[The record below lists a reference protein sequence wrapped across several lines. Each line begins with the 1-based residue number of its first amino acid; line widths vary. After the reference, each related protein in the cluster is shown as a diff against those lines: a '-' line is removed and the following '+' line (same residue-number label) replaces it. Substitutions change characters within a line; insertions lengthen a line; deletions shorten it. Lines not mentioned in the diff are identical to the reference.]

1 MGSQPNTWT
10 AIDADTKLCVTYYA
24 GDRGRYS
31 ASAMEAGISN
41 QVWTLK
47 ELIGLLV
54 ERAHGGHFRMK
65 PWWFGRRNYT
75 DEQKLKKKREALAKI
90 REILEFTADEQDFV
104 KLVKEV
110 DPDISGEELANLIA
124 LFHQSVREKRGLG

>member
-1 MGSQPNTWT
+1 
-10 AIDADTKLCVTYYA
+10 
-24 GDRGRYS
+24 
-31 ASAMEAGISN
+31 
-41 QVWTLK
+41 
-47 ELIGLLV
+47 
-54 ERAHGGHFRMK
+54 MK